1 MFDIGFPEL
10 VVISIVAL
18 LVIGPNRLPEAI
30 RTLSLWIGRMQR
42 SFANLRR
49 EFESEIGADEIRRQL
64 HNEQVMSDL
73 KNAQSSVKS
82 VASEIQNTIDTAAS
96 EVKAVQKEVAQK
108 ESIQDKSAQDKS
120 VQDKAV
126 QDKAV
131 QDEAVQK
138 KPVQKKPSEKTSPKK
153 QASGSKPQ
161 EAKKKK
167 RTAANP

>member
-49 EFESEIGADEIRRQL
+49 EFESEIGTDEIRRQL

-73 KNAQSSVKS
+73 KNAQSSVEG

-108 ESIQDKSAQDKS
+108 ESIQDKSAQDK
-120 VQDKAV
+120 
-126 QDKAV
+126 
-131 QDEAVQK
+131 AVQK

-161 EAKKKK
+161 EARKKK

>member
-108 ESIQDKSAQDKS
+108 EAIQDKSAQDKS
-120 VQDKAV
+120 VQK
-126 QDKAV
+126 KP
-131 QDEAVQK
+131 VQK

-161 EAKKKK
+161 EARKKK

>member
-49 EFESEIGADEIRRQL
+49 EFESEIGTDEIRRQL

-73 KNAQSSVKS
+73 KNAQSSVEG

-108 ESIQDKSAQDKS
+108 EAI
-120 VQDKAV
+120 QDKAV

-131 QDEAVQK
+131 QDEA
-138 KPVQKKPSEKTSPKK
+138 VQKKPSEKTSPKK

-161 EAKKKK
+161 EARKKK